1 MTFRPPRGTIE
12 VICGCM
18 FAGKTVELLRRLRE
32 RPDGQVQA
40 FKHCRD
46 ERYSQ
51 TEIVCHNG
59 DRFPARR
66 VAAAPEIL
74 SHVQGHETLIG
85 IDEGHFY
92 DASLPDVCRQLS
104 ARGAEVVVTT
114 LDPDSWG
121 RPFAHIEQLKAAAN
135 RVTKLWAVCAV
146 CGQPADCNQRTTPIQ
161 DGNIVG
167 GPEAFEPRCRAHW
180 RPPPEPH
187 IA

>member
-1 MTFRPPRGTIE
+1 MAAHPPRGTIE

-18 FAGKTVELLRRLRE
+18 FAGKTVELLRRLRAGSE
-32 RPDGQVQA
+32 GQVRA
-40 FKHCRD
+40 FKHRRD
-46 ERYSQ
+46 DRYSE
-51 TEIVCHNG
+51 TDIVSHNG
-59 DRFPARR
+59 DRFPARL
-66 VAAAPEIL
+66 VTGTGEIL
-74 SHVQGHETLIG
+74 QHVQGRETLIG

-92 DASLPDVCRQLS
+92 DASLPDVCRQL
-104 ARGAEVVVTT
+104 AAGGAEVVVTT

-121 RPFAHIEQLKAAAN
+121 RPFAHIEQLKAVAD
-135 RVTKLWAVCAV
+135 RVTKMWAVCAV

-180 RPPPEPH
+180 TAPPEPH